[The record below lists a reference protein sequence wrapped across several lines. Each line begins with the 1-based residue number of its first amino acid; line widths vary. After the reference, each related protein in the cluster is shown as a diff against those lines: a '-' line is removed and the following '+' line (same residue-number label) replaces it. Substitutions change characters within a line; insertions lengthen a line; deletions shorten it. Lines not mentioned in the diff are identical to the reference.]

1 MFPSKKP
8 IPKQNKT
15 FASDKCTKTNNYTT
29 TKKVK
34 EFYSGSDDLSSL
46 TANINSIKGRSGD
59 TVDTALA
66 DGLADINALITQ
78 LEAEVENIAF

>member
-1 MFPSKKP
+1 
-8 IPKQNKT
+8 
-15 FASDKCTKTNNYTT
+15 
-29 TKKVK
+29 VK

>member
-1 MFPSKKP
+1 M
-8 IPKQNKT
+8 
-15 FASDKCTKTNNYTT
+15 
-29 TKKVK
+29 K

-78 LEAEVENIAF
+78 LEAEVENITF

>member
-1 MFPSKKP
+1 M
-8 IPKQNKT
+8 
-15 FASDKCTKTNNYTT
+15 
-29 TKKVK
+29 K

-78 LEAEVENIAF
+78 LEAEVENIAFWEDVDAINETLGGRKRQN